1 MGSGPLL
8 APEDKFMS
16 VWTRLVAALLPLMLA
31 AAVCL
36 LPEASAQERYI
47 KSGDGRDT
55 EFWEGKILT
64 AKFRAGMCFEPD
76 GKARGVLILT
86 HHTGR
91 EDTYHLYGT
100 KLGDKFDLSHSSGH
114 YFKGTLK
121 SPGEMEGNVKLSNGM
136 KMSLKGSRKQNVTL
150 KAPDCAPLF

>member
-1 MGSGPLL
+1 ML
-8 APEDKFMS
+8 AFI
-16 VWTRLVAALLPLMLA
+16 RIFIILLPL
-31 AAVCL
+31 L
-36 LPEASAQERYI
+36 LNPFCIKAEDAQAENRYI
-47 KSGDGRDT
+47 KSGEGRST
-55 EFWEGKILT
+55 ELWEGKILT
-64 AKFRAGMCFEPD
+64 AKFRAGMCFEPE

-86 HHTGR
+86 HHTGN

-100 KLGDKFDLSHSSGH
+100 KIGDTFDLSHSSGH

-121 SPGEMEGNVKLSNGM
+121 GDDEMEGSVKLSNGM